1 VTTCRSNLSSGY
13 GIWDMGYGMDIF
25 MDGRRGRRRTLHRR
39 VPGAIFNQKSITSA
53 YVGYVWLERVG
64 ESGRRSMECI
74 RASSLCCVMRG
85 QEPAQ
90 LVNLCHGHSFL
101 PIPLF
106 GFFFSYFFFCYGCHM
121 AMTMTYDWWVGDG
134 DASEWVLGL
143 APFCQA
149 ILKP

>member
-1 VTTCRSNLSSGY
+1 MCVTTCRSNLSSGY

-74 RASSLCCVMRG
+74 RATSLCCVMRG

-106 GFFFSYFFFCYGCHM
+106 GSFFFFFST
-121 AMTMTYDWWVGDG
+121 AATW
-134 DASEWVLGL
+134 L
-143 APFCQA
+143 
-149 ILKP
+149 